1 MYCISAPAPAR
12 VWRSEPGQ
20 DGSEVALAI
29 HLGQGIIGHVAQTG
43 QEILARDVSRDDLY
57 RHYDLLPETQ
67 SEVALPLVVQERM
80 LGVLDVQSDQLD
92 DFDESDMLVLRTLA
106 GNIAIAIEDAQL
118 YEALRHHAVQL
129 EAVYEVSSAITS
141 ILDQDKL
148 LKEVVELIH
157 NRFDYPF
164 VHLFSVDHGRG
175 KIFYEAGSGPRSQV
189 IRKEEYFF
197 ELDDPQGIITWVARN
212 GETVLAND
220 VRQEPRY
227 RPSYLSQEETLSEL
241 SVPLI
246 FGGQVLGVLDVQ
258 SDKLNAFGEKDRFLF
273 TALADHIAIAMRN
286 AYLYRSETWRR
297 QVADSLR
304 EVAGLLSADLD
315 LDQVLEAV
323 LTELERT
330 LPLDVAAIW
339 LLSESSSEED
349 PAELPGLHLAAVRG
363 AGTFD
368 LELEIG
374 LLPEEVL
381 EYNLDAPDAEKLEQA
396 SAWLVEALRA
406 EASIV
411 RSTGS
416 PFDPLGAALGFPPDY
431 SAIAAPLRV
440 GERLLGVLT
449 LAHRTPGRYGRESQV
464 MTAAFAS
471 YASVALEN
479 ARLYEDAHE
488 QAWVSTVL
496 LQVADATQSLTNLT
510 ELLDTVIRITPTLAG
525 VKACLLYILDED
537 GDFVPAAASG
547 LTADQQSE
555 FERWR
560 FAPGDVAAL
569 DRLME
574 EHSPV
579 ILHEGEQDNR
589 LFSILSVAPSKAS
602 SKEVKL
608 PVLVPLVARGEVLGV
623 FLVDYTTGLPTME
636 MGKSLEAFFDE
647 RLAILQGIAHQTAVA
662 VDNIRLL
669 KAQKEEAYVSV
680 ALLQVAQAVVSA
692 NDLDEALGAIVRITP
707 ILVGVNRAVIY
718 LWDELQHTFHMSQS
732 YGIARPAGGGSY
744 AGQSYALGEF
754 PLLDATLLED
764 SLVACPVQYGESDND
779 VLDAWTHLAAPDMER
794 VEEYLE
800 NETSL
805 LIAFPLSMKGKVLG
819 VFLVEEPELVPGE
832 RSGSNAN
839 RRLRR
844 KRLEIITGISQQAAL
859 AIQND
864 LLQEETLEHERLER
878 EMQLAREIQRA
889 FLPHS
894 LPTLSG
900 WDLQV
905 KWRPA
910 RQVGGDF
917 YDFFKLPDGRLGLV
931 IADAADKGI
940 PASLF
945 MTLVRTLVRATVRD
959 LASPAYVLRR
969 VNNLIVPDA
978 TGGMFVT
985 LAYAVLELKTGE
997 LTIANAGHNP
1007 PLWIRRRNGQIEDIQ
1022 RTGMALGVFEDTL
1035 IEERTIQLEKGDF
1048 LIMYTDGVT
1057 DAFSPQGEAFGD
1069 GRLRQSIEEAL
1080 QSIASTE
1087 DSARPDSQQMLDAID
1102 QNVLAFVADAVPSD
1116 DLTLLVLKRRPS
1128 KKRIAGRGGDTPGN
1142 LRRATGS
1149 TARGGRAESSTR

>member
-1 MYCISAPAPAR
+1 METGQPAEHESSQTALREVLGLGEDLLCLAQEAVTEGSTAAATVSAQCGLIIGATER
-12 VWRSEPGQ
+12 LLGGEVKLWLSEPVLRSFIGKAQGRPVQDETTDPPSALMRFCFETHQLSGARNNQSDLFWDVFDQIGAEKSAGKKALAQKARLLAAPLLVQDRAGRTMTLLGVMQVDRSAGNPFTISEIRLLEGLATQSALALQSSLRMANERWRREQLSLVRKVSLQIINLRDLDEIARRVTRLILQTFGFYYASIFTLTAGQ
-20 DGSEVALAI
+20 DVLHFRASAGPGQATEPGPDGGEVALAI
-29 HLGQGIIGHVAQTG
+29 QMGQGIIGHVAQTG
-43 QEILARDVSRDDLY
+43 QEILARDVSQDNFY
-57 RHYDLLPETQ
+57 RHYDLLPETR
-67 SEVALPLVVQERM
+67 SEVALPLSVQERL

-118 YEALRHHAVQL
+118 YESLRHHALQL

-148 LKEVVELIH
+148 LKEVVDLIH
-157 NRFDYPF
+157 NRFDYPY
-164 VHLFSVDHGRG
+164 VHLFSVDQGRG
-175 KIFYEAGSGPRSQV
+175 KIFYEAGSGTRSQV
-189 IRKEEYFF
+189 IRKEEYFYDL
-197 ELDDPQGIITWVARN
+197 EDPQGIIPWVVRN

-220 VRQEPRY
+220 VRQEPLY
-227 RPSYLSQEETLSEL
+227 RPSKLSPDETTLSEL

-258 SDKLNAFGEKDRFLF
+258 SDKPNAFGEKDRTLF
-273 TALADHIAIAMRN
+273 AALAEHIAIAMRN

-339 LLSESSSEED
+339 LLSETPAEED
-349 PAELPGLHLAAVRG
+349 QDEQTSLHLAAVRG

-381 EYNLDAPDAEKLEQA
+381 EYNLDAPPADQLEQA
-396 SAWLVEALRA
+396 SAWLVEALHS
-406 EASIV
+406 EASVV
-411 RSTGS
+411 RSPRS
-416 PFDPLGAALGFPPDY
+416 PFDPLGAALGFPTDY
-431 SAIAAPLRV
+431 SAIAAPLRL

-449 LAHRTPGRYGRESQV
+449 LAHRTSGRYGRESQA
-464 MTAAFAS
+464 MIAAFAS

-547 LTADQQSE
+547 LSADQQSE

-574 EHSPV
+574 EHTPV

-589 LFSILSVAPSKAS
+589 LFSILSVSPSKS
-602 SKEVKL
+602 NSKEVKL
-608 PVLVPLVARGEVLGV
+608 PVLVPLLARGEVLGV

-680 ALLQVAQAVVSA
+680 ALLQVAQAVVSS

-718 LWDELQHTFHMSQS
+718 LWDEQGHTFRMSQS
-732 YGIARPAGGGSY
+732 YGIARPAGGGAP

-764 SLVACPVQYGESDND
+764 SLIAAPVQYGEFERRCSGR
-779 VLDAWTHLAAPDMER
+779 LDA
-794 VEEYLE
+794 
-800 NETSL
+800 
-805 LIAFPLSMKGKVLG
+805 
-819 VFLVEEPELVPGE
+819 
-832 RSGSNAN
+832 
-839 RRLRR
+839 
-844 KRLEIITGISQQAAL
+844 
-859 AIQND
+859 
-864 LLQEETLEHERLER
+864 
-878 EMQLAREIQRA
+878 
-889 FLPHS
+889 
-894 LPTLSG
+894 
-900 WDLQV
+900 
-905 KWRPA
+905 
-910 RQVGGDF
+910 
-917 YDFFKLPDGRLGLV
+917 
-931 IADAADKGI
+931 
-940 PASLF
+940 
-945 MTLVRTLVRATVRD
+945 
-959 LASPAYVLRR
+959 
-969 VNNLIVPDA
+969 
-978 TGGMFVT
+978 
-985 LAYAVLELKTGE
+985 
-997 LTIANAGHNP
+997 AG
-1007 PLWIRRRNGQIEDIQ
+1007 
-1022 RTGMALGVFEDTL
+1022 
-1035 IEERTIQLEKGDF
+1035 
-1048 LIMYTDGVT
+1048 
-1057 DAFSPQGEAFGD
+1057 
-1069 GRLRQSIEEAL
+1069 
-1080 QSIASTE
+1080 
-1087 DSARPDSQQMLDAID
+1087 SARPGA
-1102 QNVLAFVADAVPSD
+1102 
-1116 DLTLLVLKRRPS
+1116 
-1128 KKRIAGRGGDTPGN
+1128 
-1142 LRRATGS
+1142 
-1149 TARGGRAESSTR
+1149 GGRIPGK